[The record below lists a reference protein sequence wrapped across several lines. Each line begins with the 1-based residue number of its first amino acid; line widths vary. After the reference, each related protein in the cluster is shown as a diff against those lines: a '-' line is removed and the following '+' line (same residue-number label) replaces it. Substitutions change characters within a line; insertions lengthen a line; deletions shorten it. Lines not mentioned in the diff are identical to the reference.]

1 MFGHM
6 RRYEAMRLEREKRK
20 NQASFAAGA
29 TLGLI
34 AGYCAK
40 KYLAPKLS
48 EIEYK
53 AIVDKEAA
61 LIKDKFE
68 DLKYNVVALKD
79 RLGFDSC
86 CCCEDDDFEDDVEDA
101 IDEAADTAKDMVEDV
116 ADAVDELKED

>member
-6 RRYEAMRLEREKRK
+6 RRYEEMRLQREKRK

-48 EIEYK
+48 EIEVK
-53 AIVDKEAA
+53 SIVEKETQF
-61 LIKDKFE
+61 IKEKFE
-68 DLKYNVVALKD
+68 DLKSNVISLKD
-79 RLGFDSC
+79 RFGFDAC
-86 CCCEDDDFEDDVEDA
+86 CCCCDDECCEDGSCEDGCCECEP
-101 IDEAADTAKDMVEDV
+101 DEEAETSEPSPEEPESV
-116 ADAVDELKED
+116 